1 MPQWWK
7 PASMMQDDVKVAANP
22 SERFSSN
29 HTLPQGYGIVT
40 LEDIFTEPMGASD
53 HGHGGDGRVLLVR
66 RGKWVSSNQLM
77 SLIKQ
82 GAQPNQFAVSPLPG
96 EETTPVD
103 ASHSSNSPSAYHTSP
118 LQHSANTLRAT
129 AMTAYPW
136 LLIDT
141 DERSL
146 ARLMNIT
153 TLQGV
158 IPDDLHCL
166 KDLTQWER
174 YAEAYQPK
182 ILIMSDERFEGSSVM
197 LQRLQHHRAQ
207 KNIEHVVILTRKI
220 SDEMPTSTRLAAQ
233 QWHASIEA
241 VGFQVMF
248 KPINAFALAPLLNSY
263 KAYLKTKR
271 EFSQQVRQ
279 FRR

>member
-7 PASMMQDDVKVAANP
+7 PASMLQDDVKTAASPN
-22 SERFSSN
+22 ERLAS
-29 HTLPQGYGIVT
+29 HHALPQGYGIVT

-53 HGHGGDGRVLLVR
+53 HGHGRDSRVLLVR
-66 RGKWVSSNQLM
+66 QGKWVSSEQLM

-96 EETTPVD
+96 ESG
-103 ASHSSNSPSAYHTSP
+103 ASGVSDSATKYHTSP
-118 LQHSANTLRAT
+118 LQQPGTAPSASAVQ
-129 AMTAYPW
+129 AYSW

-166 KDLTQWER
+166 KDLAQWER
-174 YAEAYQPK
+174 YVEAYQPK
-182 ILIMSDERFEGSSVM
+182 ILIISDERFEGSNVM

-207 KNIEHVVILTRKI
+207 KNIERVVILTRKI
-220 SDEMPTSTRLAAQ
+220 SDDMPTSKRLAAQ
-233 QWHASIEA
+233 QWHAAIEA
-241 VGFQVMF
+241 VGFQVMV
-248 KPINAFALAPLLNSY
+248 KPVNAFTLTPLLNSY
-263 KAYLKTKR
+263 KAYLKMKR